1 MSKRLF
7 IISNR
12 LPVTVNVNKD
22 AISVTT
28 SSGGLVSAISSYLKS
43 INEKESAEFTQTYW
57 VGMAGCGA
65 GVWEKASGKISDQS
79 FSYLPVFINKKCYEQ
94 YYNGFSNSVIWPLF
108 HYFPSYVEYHQSHY
122 LNYLEANNAFL
133 LAILK
138 EIKPGDVIWIHDY
151 HLMPLA
157 RMIREHVTSVTIG
170 FFLHIP
176 FPSYELF
183 RIMPT
188 AWQEEIVL
196 GLLGADLIGFHTIDY
211 ASHFLTCVQMIL
223 GMDNEMH
230 VLRHQNRLIKVD
242 VFPISIDFNKF
253 HDAYDK
259 PEVIAVRETLKERFK
274 DKKVIFSV
282 DRLDYTKGVSN
293 RLKAFE
299 YFLKQNPQY
308 IERVVFIL
316 VIVPSRDSI
325 VKYAERKRMIDE
337 YIGHFNSSIGT
348 VHWQP
353 IIYQYN
359 SLGFDDLVA
368 MYSFCD
374 LALITPLRDGMN
386 LVAKEFIAS
395 RKDQNGVLVLSEM
408 AGAARELTDALTINP
423 NDIEEVAVKIK
434 EGLEMDAHER
444 SKSIAVMQQRIKQ
457 YDVNTWAEDFLSQ
470 LNAAKEKQK
479 EFEIK
484 FIDRD
489 TNSMLLERYTKST
502 KRLLLLDY
510 DGTLIPFSSM
520 PDMAIP
526 DGELLDLLK
535 QLSEN
540 EENKVYL
547 ISGRDSGTL
556 DSWFG
561 NIPVNIIAEHGAK
574 FKTGANE
581 WRNVIESPAKWKEQ
595 VEQIMEIYVKRCVNS
610 FVESKDFSVAWHYRN
625 ANAEQ
630 GKLRASELY
639 LQLEGYTNN
648 LGLQV
653 IMGNKVI
660 EVRSSGVNKGNAVKK
675 LLKEHKYDFILCCG
689 DDTTDEDMFRELASV
704 EQAFTIKIGQDA
716 SFAKYNL
723 ETPET
728 VILLLKT
735 LNKASSRTKT
745 FQPIN

>member
-12 LPVTVNVNKD
+12 LPVTVNVNKEE
-22 AISVTT
+22 ITVNT
-28 SSGGLVSAISSYLKS
+28 SSGGLISAITSYLNNS
-43 INEKESAEFTQTYW
+43 SMEREFTTTFW
-57 VGMAGCGA
+57 VGMAGCGT
-65 GVWEKASGKISDQS
+65 GVWEKATTKIPKDN
-79 FSYLPVFINKKCYEQ
+79 FTYLPVFINKKCYEQ

-108 HYFPSYVEYHQSHY
+108 HYFPSYVEYNQSHY
-122 LNYLEANNAFL
+122 LNYMEANRAFL
-133 LAILK
+133 LVLLK
-138 EIKPGDVIWIHDY
+138 ELKPGDIIWIHDY

-157 RMIREHVTSVTIG
+157 RMIREHMPLVTIG

-176 FPSYELF
+176 FPSYEIF

-188 AWQEEIVL
+188 AWQEEIML

-211 ASHFLTCVQMIL
+211 ASHFLTSAQMIL

-230 VLRHQNRLIKVD
+230 ILRHQNRLIKVD

-253 HDAYDK
+253 FSAYDK
-259 PEVIAVRETLKERFK
+259 HEVVAVRQTLKDRFK

-308 IERVVFIL
+308 NEKVVFIL

-325 VKYAERKRMIDE
+325 VKYAERKKMIDE

-359 SLGFDDLVA
+359 SLGFDDLMA

-395 RKDQNGVLVLSEM
+395 RKDLKGVLVLSDM
-408 AGAARELTDALTINP
+408 AGAARELTDALAINP
-423 NDIEEVAVKIK
+423 NDIEEMATRIK
-434 EGLEMDAHER
+434 EGLEMGEDEQRKAMMT
-444 SKSIAVMQQRIKQ
+444 MQQRIRQ
-457 YDVNTWAEDFLSQ
+457 YDVNAWAEDYLTQLSRI
-470 LNAAKEKQK
+470 KEKQK

-484 FIDRD
+484 FIDKE
-489 TNSMLLERYTKST
+489 TNELLIDRYRASQ
-502 KRLLLLDY
+502 KRLFLLDY

-526 DGELLDLLK
+526 NQKLLDLLNK
-535 QLSEN
+535 LAQP
-540 EENKVYL
+540 EENTVYL
-547 ISGRDSGTL
+547 ISGRDSHTL
-556 DSWFG
+556 EHWFG
-561 NIPVNIIAEHGAK
+561 HLPVNIIAEHGAK
-574 FKTGANE
+574 IKSDGKE
-581 WRNVIESPAKWKEQ
+581 WRNETESPVKWRT
-595 VEQIMEIYVKRCVNS
+595 QIEDIMDIYVKRCVNS
-610 FVESKDFSVAWHYRN
+610 FIEKKDFSVAWHYRN

-639 LQLEGYTNN
+639 LQLEGYINN

-653 IMGNKVI
+653 ILGNKVI
-660 EVRSSGVNKGNAVKK
+660 EVRNSGVNKGNAAKK
-675 LLKEHKYDFILCCG
+675 IIKEQAFDFILSCG
-689 DDTTDEDMFRELASV
+689 DDTTDEDMFRELATH
-704 EQAFTIKIGQDA
+704 ENAFTIKIGQEA

-723 ETPET
+723 EGPEM
-728 VILLLKT
+728 VIALLEMISKVPQNTMALE
-735 LNKASSRTKT
+735 N
-745 FQPIN
+745 